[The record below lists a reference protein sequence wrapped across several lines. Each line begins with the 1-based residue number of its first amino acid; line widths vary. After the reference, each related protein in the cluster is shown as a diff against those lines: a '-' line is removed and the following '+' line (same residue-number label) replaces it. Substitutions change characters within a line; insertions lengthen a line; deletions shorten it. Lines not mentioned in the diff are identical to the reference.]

1 MAQGV
6 DRPGGFRT
14 LLPDLSRAWA
24 CLMPRQPKDSFHSS
38 PATAGRNS
46 ATSLVLLGSFTLKRG
61 DDIKR
66 LPKKAQGLLAYLAMH
81 PGRQIAR
88 DQLATL
94 LWGNT
99 ATEQA
104 RQSLR
109 QCLTAVRTALGADA
123 GNMLVADT
131 ASVML
136 QPADGIAIDVTA
148 FESTARLSSAEDLER
163 ASAFYKGEFL
173 AGLHIP
179 VEPFNDWLSLERQ
192 RLSVLRSDLLL
203 RLAQAHATA
212 GNLQAAIT
220 ASRELTNHDPLRE
233 EGHRLLM
240 RLLANAGQRTAA
252 LKQHAK
258 LTRLLSEQLG
268 IAPDAETAAL
278 AEELRSGN
286 PERTTTNQL
295 ALRPI
300 ATNAPQDESMSV
312 ATIREIKQPML
323 LDGPA
328 LPDKPSIV
336 VLPFSNLSGDPAQ
349 DYFVDGLVDDITIA
363 LGREKWLFVIASPS
377 AFAFRDR
384 NSDPRDIA
392 AKLGV
397 RYVLRGSVRK
407 SASRVR
413 VVVLLTDAA
422 SGEFLWSDR
431 FEDVADNVFDLN
443 DRLMTHVAAMIAP
456 AVRTV
461 EIERAQRKPPASL
474 SAFELYLK
482 AVPKLRTGLS
492 ENQRALQL
500 LEQAIAL
507 DASYSVAYGLAA
519 RCLQF
524 QRFMGWVPLKGLQLE
539 RGAGFAQLAVEIG
552 KNDSEALWMAS
563 HAITHFT
570 GDIDHARDLID
581 RSLTLNPNSASA
593 WTTSCHVHMLLG
605 EYDRAIEHF
614 QLAQRLNPLDRL
626 HHVHW
631 NIVGM
636 AYFGSG
642 RYEDANAAADK
653 ALSVLPTYPMALRLK
668 IAACGALG
676 RGSEGRTYVQR
687 LLAVHPECSTEWLE
701 QFFTPLMSKTPKL
714 LKSYVAAARK
724 GGMPDGRRR
733 VFPGSSVLQ

>member
-1 MAQGV
+1 
-6 DRPGGFRT
+6 
-14 LLPDLSRAWA
+14 
-24 CLMPRQPKDSFHSS
+24 MPRQPKHRFQST
-38 PATAGRNS
+38 PAAAGREP
-46 ATSLVLLGSFTLKRG
+46 AASLVLFGSFALKRG
-61 DDIKR
+61 DQIER
-66 LPKKAQGLLAYLAMH
+66 LPKKAQGLLGYLAMH
-81 PGRQIAR
+81 PGRPIAR

-131 ASVML
+131 ASLML
-136 QPADGIAIDVTA
+136 LPADQLSIDVTA
-148 FESTARLSSAEDLER
+148 FESAARLSSADDLER
-163 ASAFYKGEFL
+163 ASALYKGELL

-212 GNLQAAIT
+212 GSLQAAIT
-220 ASRELTNHDPLRE
+220 ASRELTSHDPLRE

-252 LKQHAK
+252 LKQLAM

-268 IAPDAETAAL
+268 IDPDTETTAL
-278 AEELRSGN
+278 ADELRAGSPSRLGT
-286 PERTTTNQL
+286 PQLSSPPATTV
-295 ALRPI
+295 
-300 ATNAPQDESMSV
+300 APRDESKPIS
-312 ATIREIKQPML
+312 TIRASQQLTP

-384 NSDPRDIA
+384 NSDLRDVS

-407 SASRVR
+407 SANRVR
-413 VVVLLTDAA
+413 VVVLLTDAT

-431 FEDVADNVFDLN
+431 FEDVADNVFELN

-456 AVRTV
+456 ALRTV
-461 EIERAQRKPPASL
+461 EIERAQRKPPSSL
-474 SAFELYLK
+474 SAFELYLQ
-482 AVPKLRTGLS
+482 AIPKLRTGLS

-524 QRFMGWVPLKGLQLE
+524 QRFMGWVPLTGLPLE

-593 WTTSCHVHMLLG
+593 WSTSCHVHMLLG
-605 EYDRAIEHF
+605 EYDTAIEHF
-614 QLAQRLNPLDRL
+614 GRSQRLNPLDRL

-676 RGSEGRTYVQR
+676 RGTEGRPYVQR
-687 LLAVHPECSTEWLE
+687 LLAVHPECSTAWLE
-701 QFFTPLMSKTPKL
+701 EFFSPLMSKSPKL
-714 LKSYVAAARK
+714 LKNYVAAARK

-733 VFPGSSVLQ
+733 VFPGSIILQ